1 MRTGGQRRIQGNRH
15 EFDTPCDP
23 CKFHRIGRREIVR
36 QSTSKLAAMLL
47 VTIFCQ
53 SCNNPETQDAA
64 ALEQTVTAETPI
76 PSENITAASFGC
88 ISDLTPVDRF
98 FVGNLNGNLEAT
110 VAVAKSKTGGV
121 YPAGS
126 VVQLVP
132 GEVMVKRVAGYNAK
146 TKDWEFFELD
156 ASKSGTSIRK
166 RGADGVINRFGGNC
180 LECHEKAKPQWD
192 LICQLDHGCDPI
204 PLTTEMIRALQ
215 KTDPRCKATPLTAE
229 EGEALKAL
237 KAQMAT

>member
-1 MRTGGQRRIQGNRH
+1 MRLS
-15 EFDTPCDP
+15 
-23 CKFHRIGRREIVR
+23 K
-36 QSTSKLAAMLL
+36 STLATALL
-47 VTIFCQ
+47 VTVFCQ
-53 SCNNPETQDAA
+53 SCSKSEPQNAA
-64 ALEQTVTAETPI
+64 AQEETATKETPI

-156 ASKSGTSIRK
+156 ASKAGTSIRK
-166 RGADGVINRFGGNC
+166 RGSEGVVNRFGGNC

-192 LICQLDHGCDPI
+192 LICSLDHGCDPI

-215 KTDPRCKATPLTAE
+215 KTDPRCEATPLTAAE
-229 EGEALKAL
+229 TEALKAL
-237 KAQMAT
+237 KAQMTT